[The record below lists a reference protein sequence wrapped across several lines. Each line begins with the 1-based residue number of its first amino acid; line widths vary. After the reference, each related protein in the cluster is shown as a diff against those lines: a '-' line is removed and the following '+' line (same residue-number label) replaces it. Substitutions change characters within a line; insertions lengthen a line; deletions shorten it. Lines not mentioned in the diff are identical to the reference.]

1 MRPPDSTKI
10 FNVALHRKSLP
21 TPALDTDLW
30 RLYTYVGSAN
40 CGQ

>member
-21 TPALDTDLW
+21 TPGIEGKLDKVL
-30 RLYTYVGSAN
+30 
-40 CGQ
+40 